1 VNSVLPFSETPHGK
15 LTPLAQDIHAAVWD
29 RVGLAKVQG
38 FVREWASA
46 WVAQD
51 NAIRTT
57 AHEEARTTEQVLE
70 HWSESLEITQE
81 QCLDRLPE
89 FLQETFWEPEP
100 PELPLPPSHRARSLP
115 EKWASLAAV
124 HDVFDMTGDKVLP
137 WPLPADE
144 KDLLAFAEW
153 MGGEGGAFW
162 GLMRAARELT
172 DTEAEGVCRSLDDVM
187 QAHGTRDEPPAE
199 EALTAP
205 PPLPLPMLTSWR
217 EILVALGLKNNH
229 EDQGKVSRLNKQ
241 YAGPICIPGRGAQP
255 VVDKAKLIE
264 WWNDLEAKVR
274 GARDRSRDAK
284 ATAAAQHGYGRD
296 GVVAPDLAGEVKRRR
311 KDRKP

>member
-1 VNSVLPFSETPHGK
+1 M
-15 LTPLAQDIHAAVWD
+15 
-29 RVGLAKVQG
+29 GLAKVQE

-51 NAIRTT
+51 NAIQAT
-57 AHEEARTTEQVLE
+57 AREKARIAEQVLE

-89 FLQETFWEPEP
+89 YLQEALREPEP
-100 PELPLPPSHRARSLP
+100 PELPLPPSHRRARSLA
-115 EKWASLAAV
+115 EKWAALAAV
-124 HDVFDMTGDKVLP
+124 HDVFDVTGDKVLP

-144 KDLLAFAEW
+144 NGLVAFAEW

-162 GLMRAARELT
+162 GLMRAASELT
-172 DTEAEGVCRSLDDVM
+172 DTEAEWVCRWLKDVM
-187 QAHGTRDEPPAE
+187 QAHGTRDEPPAG

-205 PPLPLPMLTSWR
+205 PPLPLAMLTSWR
-217 EILVALGLKNNH
+217 EILVALGLKNNR
-229 EDQGKVSRLNKQ
+229 EDQGKVSRLNGR

-255 VVDKAKLIE
+255 VVDKAKLIK
-264 WWNDLEAKVR
+264 WWNDLEAK
-274 GARDRSRDAK
+274 AREAKDRSRDAQ
-284 ATAAAQHGYGRD
+284 ATAAAQHDYGRD
-296 GVVAPDLAGEVKRRR
+296 GVVAPDLAGGVKRRR